1 MRILLIATNRHGRYM
16 NNIQAQP
23 LPLGLAYIAGYLDP
37 DKHDTKMLDLM
48 FADDYLGQVKKS
60 VQEFQ
65 PDMVGLSIRNLDNG
79 SNLNPESVLPI
90 TKEVTDLI
98 RSISK
103 ATIVCGGPAF
113 SILPTECFNFV
124 GPDVGVAG
132 SGGDV
137 FSDLADRIE
146 SLESYTDLP
155 GLVYRADGNITVTD
169 PQPTFGVMKPPRLE
183 ELDLEKYSEAGFG
196 VGVITKWFSSQG
208 GSSDASDRQ
217 NLRPIQEVL
226 DEIKDMKQRLGLNKF
241 FFIANGFNAPVDHAK
256 SFCQALI
263 DADLEIEWNT
273 GLVPRNCDPE
283 LIALMK
289 KSGCALVIMGDL
301 VVDAINPD
309 ELSVRLDQMLEVCR
323 LCEEGGLPYTV
334 GQTFGSP
341 GETRETVEQKLVFLR
356 AINPTVANLRIGIRM
371 LPGSKSTDQ
380 ARADG
385 RVFADSDLLMPTFYV
400 SESVN
405 DWIVDHLQS
414 EASKNPSWSID

>member
-23 LPLGLAYIAGYLDP
+23 LPLGLAYISGYLDP
-37 DKHDTKMLDLM
+37 EKHDTKMLDLM
-48 FADDYLGQVKKS
+48 FADDYLDEVKKS

-79 SNLNPESVLPI
+79 SNLNPESVLLI

-113 SILPTECFNFV
+113 SILPSDCFDFI

-146 SLESYTDLP
+146 SGKSYTDLP
-155 GLVYRADGNITVTD
+155 GLVYRADGKTTVTD
-169 PQPTFGVMKPPRLE
+169 PQPTSGVMKPPRLE
-183 ELDLEKYSEAGFG
+183 ELDLDKYSEAGFG

-208 GSSDASDRQ
+208 GRGDAADRQ

-226 DEIKDMKQRLGLNKF
+226 DEVKDMKQRLGLSKF

-263 DADLEIEWNT
+263 DADLKIEWNT

-283 LIALMK
+283 LIGLMK
-289 KSGCALVIMGDL
+289 KSGCSLVIVGDL
-301 VVDAINPD
+301 VVDAIDPD
-309 ELSVRLDQMLEVCR
+309 ELSTRLDQMLEACR

-341 GETRETVEQKLVFLR
+341 GETQGTMERKLVFLR
-356 AINPTVANLRIGIRM
+356 AIKPTVANLRIGIRM
-371 LPGSKSTDQ
+371 LPGSKSADQ

-400 SESVN
+400 SESVK
-405 DWIVDHLQS
+405 DWIVDHLQA
-414 EASKNPSWSID
+414 EANKNPSWSID

>member
-23 LPLGLAYIAGYLDP
+23 LPLGLAYISGYLDP
-37 DKHDTKMLDLM
+37 EKHDTKMLDLM
-48 FADDYLGQVKKS
+48 FADDYLDEVKKS

-79 SNLNPESVLPI
+79 SNLNPESVLLI

-113 SILPTECFNFV
+113 SILPSDCFDFI

-146 SLESYTDLP
+146 SGKSYTDLP
-155 GLVYRADGNITVTD
+155 GLVYRADGKTTVTD
-169 PQPTFGVMKPPRLE
+169 PQPTSGVMKPPRLE
-183 ELDLEKYSEAGFG
+183 ELDLDKYSEAGFG
-196 VGVITKWFSSQG
+196 IGVITKWFSSQG
-208 GSSDASDRQ
+208 GRGDAADRQ

-226 DEIKDMKQRLGLNKF
+226 DEVKDMKQRLGLSKF

-263 DADLEIEWNT
+263 DADLKIEWNT

-283 LIALMK
+283 LIGLMK
-289 KSGCALVIMGDL
+289 KSGCSLVIVGDL
-301 VVDAINPD
+301 VVDAIDPD
-309 ELSVRLDQMLEVCR
+309 ELSTRLDQMLEACR

-341 GETRETVEQKLVFLR
+341 GETQGTMERKLVFLR
-356 AINPTVANLRIGIRM
+356 AIKPTVANLRIGIRM
-371 LPGSKSTDQ
+371 LPGSKSADQ

-400 SESVN
+400 SESVK
-405 DWIVDHLQS
+405 DWIVDHLQA
-414 EASKNPSWSID
+414 EANKNPSWSID